1 MANKIFKNKLWLV
14 TVFCLICTLSCSDA
28 FAWGGRHGGGERYH
42 YRDGRWY
49 RPGWFGFEFAVAA
62 LTIGAIVET
71 IPRGYRTVVVA
82 GEPYYYYDDVYY
94 RPCPSGYVVVP
105 APVVTPAVVAAPPAV
120 VAAPNAQPQVSSGE
134 TPVVNVPNSTGG
146 YTEVKLIKTN
156 NGYIGPQGE
165 FYPGNPTVDKLK
177 VLYGK

>member
-14 TVFCLICTLSCSDA
+14 TVFCLIFTLSCSNA
-28 FAWGGRHGGGERYH
+28 FAWGGRGGERGGHGGERYH

-62 LTIGAIVET
+62 LTIGAIVDT

-82 GEPYYYYDDVYY
+82 GDSYYYYDGVYY
-94 RPCPSGYVVVP
+94 RPYPSGYVVVP
-105 APVVTPAVVAAPPAV
+105 APVVTPAVVAAPST
-120 VAAPNAQPQVSSGE
+120 QPQTLSSE
-134 TPVVNVPNSTGG
+134 TAVVNVPNSGGG

-156 NGYIGPQGE
+156 NGYVGPQGE